1 MISIGLDIG
10 TAFVKCVS
18 DTKKIK
24 FPSLYA
30 YKLVHEWDKKGKMID
45 GVGEEAVQLSQDPD
59 TILIKPVMLGR
70 PIHEEA
76 FARLL
81 KHAVSLSAENKD
93 AIGSEP
99 ESMAFAIGLPYD
111 AAVHRGTIQKMI
123 ARLYRPKASDVV
135 PQVLGTLVDAEKSS
149 GIVMSIG
156 QGTTEIVAFVNNKA
170 IRGISVH
177 HAVGYISSRLGG
189 GEMAYLDDAI
199 YESPKTG
206 QLVTMLADSL
216 LNKLS
221 IIRQDLEKLPVIVSG
236 GGILVPKM
244 QEAMRAKLGGMIVP
258 QDPVMSNAQGLYKI
272 ASWYGT
278 QNTSRER
285 C

>member
-18 DTKKIK
+18 DTKKVK

-30 YKLVHEWDKKGKMID
+30 YKLVHEWDKKSKMID

-70 PIHEEA
+70 PVHEEA
-76 FARLL
+76 FAKLVR
-81 KHAVSLSAENKD
+81 HAVSLSAENKD

-111 AAVHRGTIQKMI
+111 ATAHRGTIQKMI
-123 ARLYRPKASDVV
+123 ARLYRPKACDVV

-189 GEMAYLDDAI
+189 EMAYLDDAI
-199 YESPKTG
+199 YQSPKTG